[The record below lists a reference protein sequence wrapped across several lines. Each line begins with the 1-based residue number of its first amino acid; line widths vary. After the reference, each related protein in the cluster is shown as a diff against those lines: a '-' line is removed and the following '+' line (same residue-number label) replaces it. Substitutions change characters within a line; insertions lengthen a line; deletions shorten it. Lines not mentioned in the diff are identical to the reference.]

1 MIIDTS
7 KGWIMYKLIATSVTF
22 FGAWN
27 VISSGFHIFRS
38 MSEMKENNFQLVYP
52 MYPMQ
57 YYKLVTP
64 KLVLL
69 LVLTIHIKNTK
80 PLFWFKESKPCHF
93 LLPLLRTVICRSCC
107 CCYFFSLFSNLAK
120 FATNK
125 VLLLFCLMNLKYRT
139 HSTAL

>member
-1 MIIDTS
+1 MIPL
-7 KGWIMYKLIATSVTF
+7 KGRIMYKLIVTSVTF
-22 FGAWN
+22 FGAWSI
-27 VISSGFHIFRS
+27 ISSGFHIFRS

-80 PLFWFKESKPCHF
+80 PLKIVVIGTYFYYLHLIWKAVDTKNVMIDIYYQAVKAKIISVNLYDVGT
-93 LLPLLRTVICRSCC
+93 LLKN
-107 CCYFFSLFSNLAK
+107 YHSNW
-120 FATNK
+120 
-125 VLLLFCLMNLKYRT
+125 
-139 HSTAL
+139 